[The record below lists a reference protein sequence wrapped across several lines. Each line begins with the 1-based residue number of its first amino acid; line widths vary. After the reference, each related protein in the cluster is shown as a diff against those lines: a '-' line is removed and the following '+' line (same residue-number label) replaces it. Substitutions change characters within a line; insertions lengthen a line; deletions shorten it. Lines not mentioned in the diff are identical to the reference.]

1 VAALEEAPAETSAAE
16 RTGSDAHS
24 LSAEGVF
31 ADDEALDDKDA
42 LYAVFEDLIKG
53 IDFSFKQGDVVSGTV
68 FEIDQKGAYLDIG
81 AKSAAFC
88 PTAEVSLCKIGR
100 ADEVLALNSKRE
112 FVIIQDK
119 RKDGEIWVS
128 LKQQEYALAWHR
140 IRQMSQEDI
149 KVEVL
154 VVGANRGGIIVSVDH
169 IRGFI
174 PGSHLTQ
181 PPEDLE
187 ELVGTKLMVKFLEV
201 DEEQERVVFSARRA
215 HSEAF
220 TSGFKVGDVVVGTV
234 QSVKP
239 YGAFVDIGGVNGLLH
254 ISQIS
259 EDRVTNVE
267 AVLSEGDKL
276 KVMVLS
282 QDRDKGRVALSTRK
296 LERTKGDMLRDPQ
309 KVFEYADE
317 VAAELK
323 QSLMKLEKTDASL
336 SEAATSSVADPA

>member
-1 VAALEEAPAETSAAE
+1 
-16 RTGSDAHS
+16 
-24 LSAEGVF
+24 VF

-42 LYAVFEDLIKG
+42 LYSVFEDLIKG
-53 IDFSFKQGDVVSGTV
+53 VDFSFKQGDVVAGTV
-68 FEIDQKGAYLDIG
+68 FEIDQKGAYVDIG

-88 PTAEVSLCKIGR
+88 PTAEASLCKISR
-100 ADEVLALNSKRE
+100 ADEVLALNSKPE
-112 FVIIQDK
+112 FVVIQDN

-149 KVEVL
+149 KVEGEIM
-154 VVGANRGGIIVSVDH
+154 GANRGGLIVSVGH
-169 IRGFI
+169 IRGFM
-174 PGSHLTQ
+174 PGSHLASPT
-181 PPEDLE
+181 EDLE
-187 ELVGTKLMVKFLEV
+187 SLVGQKLTMKFLEV

-215 HSEAF
+215 HSETF

-259 EDRVTNVE
+259 EERVTNVE

-282 QDRDKGRVALSTRK
+282 QDREKGRVALSTRK

-323 QSLMKLEKTDASL
+323 KSLMNLEKTNASL
-336 SEAATSSVADPA
+336 SGSLAGSVDAGDA